1 MEVEQTVKE
10 GKHGSR
16 RGKARRVELK
26 VEERQPSGS
35 PWGWTK
41 KNSKRESRDAD
52 RMVAAGMDGEKQQ
65 GRMGVEMKDRQ
76 LWKRRDVKEDGGGRK
91 EYMLVE

>member
-1 MEVEQTVKE
+1 MEVKQTVKE

-41 KNSKRESRDAD
+41 KKTVRER
-52 RMVAAGMDGEKQQ
+52 
-65 GRMGVEMKDRQ
+65 
-76 LWKRRDVKEDGGGRK
+76 
-91 EYMLVE
+91 EYRCR